1 DYQSRQFA
9 GHHLRCGINGPGP
22 GQGRRSGQCH
32 CRAGERSD
40 RAHAAPARAVER
52 RNQLGHQEDSQG
64 LSQDVA
70 QTCVSATPDDCAHL
84 SVDTV
89 REIHAEAI
97 KRFGGLNGVRDEN
110 LLASA
115 VLTPQSSFGGKSP
128 YADIVEVAAAYLFYI
143 CNNHPFLDGNKRTAM
158 MAAIVFLRLNGI
170 EPLPDSGKWEKLML
184 DVAANKLDRAT
195 TTQRLRKL
203 LKRQRKPRH
212 G

>member
-1 DYQSRQFA
+1 M
-9 GHHLRCGINGPGP
+9 
-22 GQGRRSGQCH
+22 
-32 CRAGERSD
+32 
-40 RAHAAPARAVER
+40 
-52 RNQLGHQEDSQG
+52 
-64 LSQDVA
+64 
-70 QTCVSATPDDCAHL
+70 SASPDDCVHL
-84 SVDTV
+84 GIDTV

-97 KRFGGLNGVRDEN
+97 KQFGGLNGVRDEN

-170 EPLPDSGKWEKLML
+170 KPLPDSRKWEKLML
-184 DVAANKLDRAT
+184 DVAANKLDRAMT
-195 TTQRLRKL
+195 SQHLRKL
-203 LKRQRKPRH
+203 LKRQRKPRR